1 MKVIL
6 IEDLKGTGKKG
17 EIVEV
22 RDGYGRNFLI
32 PKGLALPA
40 VEGNVARLDH
50 VVKSLANKK
59 AKELKTAEEIKAKIE
74 EITVHLKKKV
84 GVDGKLFGSVTHKEV
99 AEEVARILET
109 PVDRK
114 QIKMDETI
122 KMTGAYTVEIH
133 LGQGVNAEVKI
144 EVEAQE

>member
-17 EIVEV
+17 EVVEV
-22 RDGYGRNFLI
+22 KDGYGRNFLL

-40 VEGNVARLDH
+40 AEGNVAKLEH

-59 AKELKTAEEIKAKIE
+59 MRELKTAEEIKTRIE
-74 EITVHLKKKV
+74 EITFHVKKKV
-84 GVDGKLFGSVTHKEV
+84 GLDGKLFGSVTHKDV
-99 AEEVARILET
+99 AEEIGRILER

-114 QIKMDETI
+114 QLKMDEAI
-122 KMTGAYTVEIH
+122 KMTGAYTVELH

-144 EVEAQE
+144 EVEGQE

>member
-22 RDGYGRNFLI
+22 KDGYGRNFLL

-50 VVKSLANKK
+50 IVKSLANKK
-59 AKELKTAEEIKAKIE
+59 MRELKTAEEIKARIE
-74 EITVHLKKKV
+74 EITFHLKKKV
-84 GVDGKLFGSVTHKEV
+84 GLDGKLFGSVTHKDV
-99 AEEVARILET
+99 AEEVGRILET

-114 QIKMDETI
+114 QIKMDEAI
-122 KMTGAYTVEIH
+122 KMTGAYTVELH

>member
-17 EIVEV
+17 EVVEV
-22 RDGYGRNFLI
+22 RDGYGRNYLI

-50 VVKSLANKK
+50 VVKSIENKK
-59 AKELKTAEEIKAKIE
+59 ARELKTAEEVKAKLE

-99 AEEVARILET
+99 AEEVGKVLGM

-114 QIKMDETI
+114 QVRLDETI

>member
-17 EIVEV
+17 EIVDV

-50 VVKSLANKK
+50 IVKSAANKK
-59 AKELKTAEEIKAKIE
+59 IRELKTAEEIKARLE
-74 EITVHLKKKV
+74 EITVHVKKKV
-84 GVDGKLFGSVTHKEV
+84 GVDGKLFGSVTHKDIAVEIGS
-99 AEEVARILET
+99 ILSV

-114 QIKMDETI
+114 QIRMDEVI